1 MNLSFP
7 GTLAALVLLS
17 PALTFGAEPSPAGP
31 PPDVASL
38 KQEIEDLKRLLPGQA
53 HVMSD
58 VDHHYGNLWFAAR
71 AKNWPL
77 ATFHMNESRFRIA
90 WAVRIRPVRPLPGG
104 GEIDLRP
111 MQTHI
116 EQSAFT
122 DLKAAIDKHDVK
134 AFEAAYRKGLG
145 ECHDCHKAIDKAF
158 LRPEVPK
165 ARGASVIA
173 VEPE

>member
-1 MNLSFP
+1 MKLSFP
-7 GTLAALVLLS
+7 GTLAALVLVS
-17 PALTFGAEPSPAGP
+17 PALTFGAEPAPAGP
-31 PPDVASL
+31 PPDVAAL

-53 HVMSD
+53 HAMSD
-58 VDHHYGNLWFAAR
+58 VDHHYGNLWFAGR

-90 WAVRIRPVRPLPGG
+90 WAVRMRPVRPLPGG

-145 ECHDCHKAIDKAF
+145 ECHDCHKAIDKSF
-158 LRPEVPK
+158 LRPTIPHS
-165 ARGASVIA
+165 RGESVIA